1 MAASP
6 ALPED
11 LAAAHEMIARLNT
24 ALAQKDEAIAQ
35 QEHIIA
41 KSQETI
47 AQRDIEVAR
56 LVTILRR
63 LQRRQFGQ
71 KSEKLDPEQ
80 MALGL
85 EDIEAAI
92 GEAEAHQEAQDAT
105 LKTSRSTNRGV
116 KRGQL
121 PAHLP
126 RIEQIVDIEDRSC
139 PCCAKPL
146 HVIGE
151 DVSERLDVV
160 PSQYRV
166 LVTRRPKYACRACTD
181 GVVQAPA
188 PPRLVEGGLPTEA
201 LIAHLLVG
209 KYADHLPLYRQHQIL
224 KRAGIDIDRPCLAD
238 WVGRAT
244 FALRPIAARMLE
256 HMRRS
261 GKLFCDETT
270 APVLDPGR
278 GKTKKGYLWAVARDD
293 RPWNGPEPPG
303 VVYLYAPGR
312 GGEHAARAL
321 EGFKGV
327 LQVDGYG
334 GYNALADAKR
344 RDDPLMLAFCWAHW
358 RREFFDLAKGGN
370 APIADEALKRI
381 AALYEIE
388 ARIRGQ
394 SADAR
399 CVARQREAAPLVE
412 DLFGWLKERLE
423 RIMQGSE
430 LAGVIRY
437 GLKRRE
443 GLTRFL
449 EDGRIEI
456 DNNTVERGMRGI
468 ALNRKNALFA
478 GSDEGGAAWGV
489 IASLIETCK
498 LNGVEPNAYLTKTL
512 TRIVRG
518 WPANRLDELL
528 PWADV
533 A

>member
-1 MAASP
+1 
-6 ALPED
+6 
-11 LAAAHEMIARLNT
+11 MIARLNT
-24 ALAQKDEAIAQ
+24 VLAQKDEAIAR
-35 QEHIIA
+35 QEHIIAQSEEAISRQEQIIA
-41 KSQETI
+41 KSQEAI
-47 AQRDIEVAR
+47 AQREIEMAR
-56 LVTILRR
+56 LMTILRK

-71 KSEKLDPEQ
+71 KSEKLDPDQ

-85 EDIEAAI
+85 EDIESAI
-92 GEAEAHQEAQDAT
+92 GDAEARQEAQDAT
-105 LKTSRSTNRGV
+105 LKASRGTNRGV
-116 KRGQL
+116 KRGKL

-126 RIEQIVDIEDRSC
+126 RIEHIVDVADKSC

-146 HVIGE
+146 HMIGE
-151 DVSERLDVV
+151 DVSERLDVI
-160 PSQYRV
+160 PLQYRV

-224 KRAGIDIDRPCLAD
+224 LRAGIDIDRPCLAD
-238 WVGRAT
+238 WVGRAI
-244 FALRPIAARMLE
+244 FALRPVAARMLE
-256 HMRRS
+256 QMKRS

-278 GKTKKGYLWAVARDD
+278 GKVKKGYLWAIARDD
-293 RPWNGPEPPG
+293 RPWNGPDPPG
-303 VVYLYAPGR
+303 VVYVYAPGR
-312 GGEHAARAL
+312 GGQNAMRAL

-344 RDDPLMLAFCWAHW
+344 RDDPLQLAFCWAHW
-358 RREFFDLAKGGN
+358 RREFFELAKGGH

-394 SADAR
+394 SEDAR
-399 CVARQREAAPLVE
+399 CAARQSETAPLVDE
-412 DLFGWLKERLE
+412 LFAWLQARLD

-430 LAGVIRY
+430 LASVIRY

-449 EDGRIEI
+449 DDGRIEI

-498 LNGVEPNAYLTKTL
+498 LNGVEPNAYLTATL
-512 TRIVRG
+512 TRIVNG

-528 PWADV
+528 PWAYV